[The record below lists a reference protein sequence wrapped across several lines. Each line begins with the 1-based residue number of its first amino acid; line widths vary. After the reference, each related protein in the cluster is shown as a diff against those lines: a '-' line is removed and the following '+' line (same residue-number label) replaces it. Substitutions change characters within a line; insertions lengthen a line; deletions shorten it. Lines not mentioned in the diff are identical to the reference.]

1 MKSMEESKQA
11 NFSLS
16 NNVGFIMKHLVLIYS
31 ILTLVSIDIMA
42 QNYPKKTI
50 MDIMNVPADSLAA
63 GSLNS
68 PSVGDTV
75 IVRGVVSIPPV
86 VNFPDD
92 VRKIMIAG
100 NRNYAIYLQD
110 QNGLEFAGMPI
121 LCDTANVASNFV
133 RLKKGQLIEV
143 PIRVTAFPN
152 NNKLGTT
159 QGEVLSNGIVE
170 FIDDEIAL
178 PTPPA
183 VTIANFNAGKVTAA
197 TYNVASGAKY
207 VGMKVEFSNLIVSSS
222 VKGTNQRSTIILSDA
237 DGNEIYL
244 RDQSNHY
251 RTDAVQLGSYTAPTE
266 GTKIK
271 KIRGYISTNSIAG
284 QPVPFMVSPGMPEDL
299 ELDMGSAPPIIT
311 SIRSTRTKAF
321 PSSDETVPVAIGVKQ
336 GALPILSVKTYF
348 SFNGNALDS
357 VAAQKVNDTLWT
369 ATIPTFAG
377 IQNGTALAKWFVR
390 VNDESGLTL
399 KSPLGDTTG
408 YYYRILERAPK
419 IADIREKLQS
429 NGGSVYEGYSISIT
443 GTVTASASDIPNEA
457 VNAPRVYVQD
467 AITPYSGL
475 FVRTTSPSSIVRAF
489 PRGAKVKV
497 TGIIRENF
505 GVTSIDSVNAQET
518 QLIST
523 EGDPIQ
529 PVIVST
535 TDFARKSQGTS
546 SAEQWESMLVKFQNV
561 IVTDTNADGTS
572 NFGEFNV
579 VDASLY
585 NSATESLSKM
595 RVETDDGA
603 TTYGSTSAT
612 GKTVMSRGT
621 GIKNL
626 TGIMFFSFG
635 NYKLVPRTNAD
646 IELGSVSVENDM
658 TESSFDITPH
668 PVHTTALIRCEV
680 SSTKQAMFKIMNLA
694 GQEVYSTQAINEY
707 GNVHSAMIPA
717 GLSAGIYIF
726 KMLGD
731 MEVQSGTFIV
741 QP

>member
-1 MKSMEESKQA
+1 
-11 NFSLS
+11 
-16 NNVGFIMKHLVLIYS
+16 
-31 ILTLVSIDIMA
+31 
-42 QNYPKKTI
+42 
-50 MDIMNVPADSLAA
+50 MNIPADSLSA

-75 IVRGVVSIPPV
+75 IIRGVVSIPPV

-92 VRKIMIAG
+92 TRKIMIAG
-100 NRNYAIYLQD
+100 NRNHAIYLQD
-110 QNGLEFAGMPI
+110 QNAVEFAGMPI
-121 LCDTANVASNFV
+121 ICDTANVASNFI

-143 PIRVTAFPN
+143 PIRITAFPS

-170 FIDDEIAL
+170 FIDDEISL
-178 PTPPA
+178 PAPPA
-183 VTIANFNAGKVTAA
+183 VLVSNFNSGKVTAA
-197 TYNVASGAKY
+197 TYNVASGGKY

-251 RTDAVQLGSYTAPTE
+251 RTDAVQLGTYTAPTE

-271 KIRGYISTNSIAG
+271 KIRGYISTNNIAG
-284 QPVPFMVSPGMPEDL
+284 QPVPFMISPGMPEDL
-299 ELDMGSAPPIIT
+299 ELDMGSAPPVIT

-321 PSSDETVPVAIGVKQ
+321 PTSSETVPIAIGVKQ
-336 GALPILSVKTYF
+336 GALPITSVKAYF
-348 SFNGNALDS
+348 TFNGTSLDS
-357 VAAQKVNDTLWT
+357 TNAQKVNDTLYT
-369 ATIPTFAG
+369 ATIPTYSG
-377 IQNGTALAKWFVR
+377 IQNGSALAKWYVR
-390 VNDESGLTL
+390 VNDESGLSL

-408 YYYRILERAPK
+408 YYYRILDRTPK
-419 IADIREKLQS
+419 IADIREKLQA
-429 NGGSVYEGYSISIT
+429 NGGSVYEGFSISIT
-443 GTVTASASDIPNEA
+443 GTVTASASDIPNEV
-457 VNAPRVYVQD
+457 VNAPRVYIQD

-475 FVRTTSPSSIVRAF
+475 FIRTTSPSSIVRAF

-523 EGDPIQ
+523 DGDAIT
-529 PVIVST
+529 PVLVST
-535 TDFARKSQGTS
+535 TDFSRKSQGTN
-546 SAEQWESMLVKFQNV
+546 SAEQWESMLVKFQNL
-561 IVTDTNADGTS
+561 IVTDTNADGAS

-595 RVETDDGA
+595 RVETDDGS
-603 TTYGSTSAT
+603 TTYGSSSSA
-612 GKTVMSRGT
+612 GKTVLSRGT
-621 GIKNL
+621 GIKDL

-635 NYKLVPRTNAD
+635 NYKLVPRTNTD
-646 IELGSVSVENDM
+646 IELGSVSVEQDAIIGQF
-658 TESSFDITPH
+658 EIVPH
-668 PVHTTALIRCEV
+668 PVRSIATIQCEINT
-680 SSTKQAMFKIMNLA
+680 TKQPILKIMNLS
-694 GQEVYSTQAINEY
+694 GQELFTIETFNQKDNI
-707 GNVHSAMIPA
+707 HSAMIPS
-717 GLSAGIYIF
+717 GLSAGMYLF
-726 KMLGD
+726 KMIGD
-731 MEVQSGTFIV
+731 SEVKTGTFIV

>member
-1 MKSMEESKQA
+1 
-11 NFSLS
+11 
-16 NNVGFIMKHLVLIYS
+16 MKHILLLCLFLSLIS
-31 ILTLVSIDIMA
+31 FNSQA

-50 MDIMNVPADSLAA
+50 MEVMNIPADSLSA

-75 IVRGVVSIPPV
+75 IIRGVVSIPPV

-92 VRKIMIAG
+92 TRKIMIAG
-100 NRNYAIYLQD
+100 NRNHAIYLQD
-110 QNGLEFAGMPI
+110 QNAVEFAGMPI
-121 LCDTANVASNFV
+121 ICDTANVASNFI

-143 PIRVTAFPN
+143 PIRITAFPS

-170 FIDDEIAL
+170 FIDDEISL
-178 PTPPA
+178 PAPPA
-183 VTIANFNAGKVTAA
+183 VLVSNFNSGKVTAA
-197 TYNVASGAKY
+197 TYNVASGGKY

-251 RTDAVQLGSYTAPTE
+251 RTDAVQLGTYTAPTE

-271 KIRGYISTNSIAG
+271 KIRGYISTNNIAG
-284 QPVPFMVSPGMPEDL
+284 QPVPFMISPGMPEDL
-299 ELDMGSAPPIIT
+299 ELDMGSAPPVIT

-321 PSSDETVPVAIGVKQ
+321 PTSSETVPIAIGVKQ
-336 GALPILSVKTYF
+336 GALPITSVKAYF
-348 SFNGNALDS
+348 SFNGTSLDS
-357 VAAQKVNDTLWT
+357 TNAQKVNDTLYT
-369 ATIPTFAG
+369 ATIPTYSG
-377 IQNGTALAKWFVR
+377 IQNGSALAKWYVR
-390 VNDESGLTL
+390 VNDESGLSL

-408 YYYRILERAPK
+408 YYYRILDRTPK
-419 IADIREKLQS
+419 IADIREKLQA
-429 NGGSVYEGYSISIT
+429 NGGSVYEGFSISIT
-443 GTVTASASDIPNEA
+443 GTVTASASDIPNEV
-457 VNAPRVYVQD
+457 VNAPRVYIQD

-475 FVRTTSPSSIVRAF
+475 FIRTTSPSSIVRAF

-523 EGDPIQ
+523 DGDAIT
-529 PVIVST
+529 PVLVST
-535 TDFARKSQGTS
+535 TDFSRKSQGTN
-546 SAEQWESMLVKFQNV
+546 SAEQWESMLVKFQNL
-561 IVTDTNADGTS
+561 IVTDTNADGAS

-595 RVETDDGA
+595 RVETDDGS
-603 TTYGSTSAT
+603 TTYGSSSSA
-612 GKTVMSRGT
+612 GKTVLSRGT
-621 GIKNL
+621 GIKDL

-635 NYKLVPRTNAD
+635 NYKLVPRTNTD
-646 IELGSVSVENDM
+646 IELGSVSVEQDAIIGQF
-658 TESSFDITPH
+658 EIVPH
-668 PVHTTALIRCEV
+668 PVRSIATIQCEINT
-680 SSTKQAMFKIMNLA
+680 TKQPILKIMNLS
-694 GQEVYSTQAINEY
+694 GQELFTIETFNQKDNI
-707 GNVHSAMIPA
+707 HSAMIPS
-717 GLSAGIYIF
+717 GLSAGMYLF
-726 KMLGD
+726 KMIGD
-731 MEVQSGTFIV
+731 SEVKTGTFIV

>member
-1 MKSMEESKQA
+1 
-11 NFSLS
+11 
-16 NNVGFIMKHLVLIYS
+16 MKHVLLVCS
-31 ILTLVSIDIMA
+31 ILALMSINSQA

-50 MDIMNVPADSLAA
+50 MEIMNITADSLSA

-68 PSVGDTV
+68 PTVGDTV

-92 VRKIMIAG
+92 TRKIMIAG

-110 QNGLEFAGMPI
+110 QNAIEFAGMPI
-121 LCDTANVASNFV
+121 LCDTSNVASNFV

-143 PIRVTAFPN
+143 AIRVTAFPV

-159 QGEVLSNGIVE
+159 QGEVLSTGIVE
-170 FIDDEIAL
+170 FIDDEISL
-178 PTPPA
+178 PAPPA
-183 VTIANFNAGKVTAA
+183 VLVSNFNSGKVTAA
-197 TYNVASGAKY
+197 TYNVATGGKY
-207 VGMKVEFSNLIVSSS
+207 VGMKVEFSNLIVSSL

-251 RTDAVQLGSYTAPTE
+251 RTDAVQLGTYTAPTE

-271 KIRGYISTNSIAG
+271 KIRGYISTNNIAG
-284 QPVPFMVSPGMPEDL
+284 QPVPFMISPGMPEDL
-299 ELDMGSAPPIIT
+299 ELDMGSAPPVIT
-311 SIRSTRTKAF
+311 SIRSTRAKAF
-321 PSSDETVPVAIGVKQ
+321 PASSETVPIAIGIKQ
-336 GALPILSVKTYF
+336 GALPVTTVKAYY
-348 SFNGNALDS
+348 SFDGSALDS
-357 VAAQKVNDTLWT
+357 ANAQKVNDTLWT
-369 ATIPTFAG
+369 ATIPTFAA

-390 VNDESGLTL
+390 VNDESGLSL

-408 YYYRILERAPK
+408 YFYRILDRAPK
-419 IADIREKLQS
+419 IADIREKLQA
-429 NGGSVYEGYSISIT
+429 NGGSVYEGYSISII

-505 GVTSIDSVNAQET
+505 GVTSLDSVNAQET

-523 EGDPIQ
+523 DGDAFA
-529 PVIVST
+529 PVLVST
-535 TDFARKSQGTS
+535 TDFARKSQGTN
-546 SAEQWESMLVKFQNV
+546 SAEQWESMLVTLQNV
-561 IVTDTNADGTS
+561 IVTDSNADGAS

-579 VDASLY
+579 VDANLY

-595 RVETDDGA
+595 RVETDDGSS
-603 TTYGSTSAT
+603 TYGSSSST
-612 GKTVMSRGT
+612 GKTVLARGT
-621 GIKNL
+621 GMKNL

-646 IELGSVSVENDM
+646 IALGSVSIEEDAI
-658 TESSFDITPH
+658 SGQFDITPH
-668 PVHTTALIRCEV
+668 PVRTTALIQCEINTV
-680 SSTKQAMFKIMNLA
+680 NKPILKIMNLS
-694 GQEVYSTQAINEY
+694 GQELHTIETLTLQGSL
-707 GNVHSAMIPA
+707 HSAMIPSGLPA
-717 GLSAGIYIF
+717 GMYMF
-726 KMLGD
+726 KMIGD
-731 MEVQSGTFIV
+731 AEIKTGTFIV